1 MKFGSDDVGFGRGKS
16 VETRGKWM
24 VFVAFERG
32 KRILS
37 VTFPEVGMANAVFF
51 GMSYFIVYLLFR

>member
-1 MKFGSDDVGFGRGKS
+1 MRGSRVKS

-37 VTFPEVGMANAVFF
+37 ETFLEVGMANVDF
-51 GMSYFIVYLLFR
+51 L

>member
-1 MKFGSDDVGFGRGKS
+1 MKS
-16 VETRGKWM
+16 VGTRGKWM

-37 VTFPEVGMANAVFF
+37 VTFPEVGMANAVF

>member
-37 VTFPEVGMANAVFF
+37 VTFPEVGMANAVFWYVVF
-51 GMSYFIVYLLFR
+51 YCLFAF

>member
-1 MKFGSDDVGFGRGKS
+1 MNFGSDDVGFWRGKS
-16 VETRGKWM
+16 VGARGER
-24 VFVAFERG
+24 VLFVAFERG

>member
-1 MKFGSDDVGFGRGKS
+1 MWALGGGKS

-24 VFVAFERG
+24 VFVAFEKG

-37 VTFPEVGMANAVFF
+37 VTLPEVGMANAVFF

>member
-1 MKFGSDDVGFGRGKS
+1 MRGERLKW
-16 VETRGKWM
+16 VMARGER
-24 VFVAFERG
+24 VLFVAFERG

>member
-1 MKFGSDDVGFGRGKS
+1 MKS
-16 VETRGKWM
+16 VGTRGER
-24 VFVAFERG
+24 VLFVAFERG

-51 GMSYFIVYLLFR
+51 WYVVFYCLFAF